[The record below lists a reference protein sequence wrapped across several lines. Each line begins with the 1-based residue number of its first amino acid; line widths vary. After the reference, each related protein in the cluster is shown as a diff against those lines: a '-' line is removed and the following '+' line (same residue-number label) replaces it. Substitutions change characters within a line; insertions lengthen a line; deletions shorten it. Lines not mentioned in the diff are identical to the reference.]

1 MLCLLFILVPN
12 NDLLFHKN
20 KNSKVILI
28 TIDASAF
35 SQILAI
41 NKHGGLC
48 KDLNSLI
55 LIYFT

>member
-41 NKHGGLC
+41 NKQGGGA
-48 KDLNSLI
+48 DLESE
-55 LIYFT
+55 

>member
-41 NKHGGLC
+41 IKQSRSQKINFRVLFF
-48 KDLNSLI
+48 L
-55 LIYFT
+55 